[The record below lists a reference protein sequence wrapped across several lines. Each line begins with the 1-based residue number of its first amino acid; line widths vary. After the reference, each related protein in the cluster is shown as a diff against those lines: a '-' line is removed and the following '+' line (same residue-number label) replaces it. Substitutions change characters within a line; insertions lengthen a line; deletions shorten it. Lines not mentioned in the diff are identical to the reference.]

1 MGSGLKDCEREQVNF
16 FVHNV
21 HVVQNVHF
29 YITFQELPVAIVMKP
44 VKAYSTGFSSL
55 DERLKLSFGLMGLIW
70 AVGLVGHF
78 TPLLEWPA
86 LFLYVFGSIA
96 LVLYRGKSF
105 QEWSSMYLAGG
116 DPGKS
121 LLWGGVAG
129 GLLFAMDIINTVMY
143 YKNGGAPMGEMQHI
157 LVNQSLLFL
166 FPVLVLAEEFLWRG
180 IMFSA
185 MIEKGYNRH
194 LTVFLT
200 AMFYVLNHFAVAPVG
215 FRERA
220 LMAMMAF
227 PIGIFGG
234 YLVLKTRNV
243 WGSVLVHMITMISM
257 VLDIFVI
264 PKLLF

>member
-1 MGSGLKDCEREQVNF
+1 MK
-16 FVHNV
+16 
-21 HVVQNVHF
+21 
-29 YITFQELPVAIVMKP
+29 TMKP

-55 DERLKLSFGLMGLIW
+55 DERLKLSFGLMALIW
-70 AVGLVGHF
+70 VVGLVGHF

-105 QEWSSMYLAGG
+105 QEWNEMYLAGG

-129 GLLFAMDIINTVMY
+129 ALLFAMDIINTVMY

>member
-1 MGSGLKDCEREQVNF
+1 
-16 FVHNV
+16 
-21 HVVQNVHF
+21 
-29 YITFQELPVAIVMKP
+29 MKP

-55 DERLKLSFGLMGLIW
+55 DERLKLSFGLMALIW
-70 AVGLVGHF
+70 VVGFVGHF

-105 QEWSSMYLAGG
+105 QEWNEMYLAGG

-121 LLWGGVAG
+121 LVWGGVAG

-143 YKNGGAPMGEMQHI
+143 YKNGGVPMGEMQHI

-200 AMFYVLNHFAVAPVG
+200 AMFYVVNHFAVAPVG

>member
-1 MGSGLKDCEREQVNF
+1 M
-16 FVHNV
+16 
-21 HVVQNVHF
+21 
-29 YITFQELPVAIVMKP
+29 TFPESKKNMKP
-44 VKAYSTGFSSL
+44 VKAYSAGFSAL
-55 DERLKLSFGLMGLIW
+55 DERLKLSFGLMALIW
-70 AVGLVGHF
+70 IAGFVGHF

-86 LFLYVFGSIA
+86 LFIYVVGSIG
-96 LVLYRGKSF
+96 LVLWRGRTF
-105 QEWSSMYLAGG
+105 HEWSDMYLAGG
-116 DPGKS
+116 DLRKS

-129 GLLFAMDIINTVMY
+129 GLLFAMDVMNTVMY
-143 YKNGGAPMGEMQHI
+143 YKNGGAPMGEMVNI
-157 LVNQSLLFL
+157 LVNRYMLFL

-180 IMFSA
+180 IMFAA

-215 FRERA
+215 LRERA

-257 VLDIFVI
+257 ILDIFVI
-264 PKLLF
+264 PQLLF